1 MNKKCLFLVMAIGV
15 SLSCAASKKE
25 IQIRERILQ
34 LDSIQSTISSN
45 QKQAR
50 IDTLL
55 SLIDSYRE
63 LDTLL
68 TTSIT
73 EKDSLLKECSLY
85 TDIQFL
91 LSIDTTVF
99 RQNYSND
106 IQVPKSLEYHFQ
118 TIQMITNARNRIE
131 IIEQKIVNITENYA
145 QEMLK
150 SGQVVDLKAKI
161 SSEIE
166 GDMDEVTK
174 LLREIT
180 NRNLSSLSPEQH
192 SYFKPGLTDRYN
204 NFIKFFE

>member
-1 MNKKCLFLVMAIGV
+1 MKKWKIIIFCFVMQTMY
-15 SLSCAASKKE
+15 LAASDDIKVV
-25 IQIRERILQ
+25 RERILQ
-34 LDSIQSTISSN
+34 LDSIQSTISSIH
-45 QKQAR
+45 KQVR

-91 LSIDTTVF
+91 LSSDTTVF
-99 RQNYSND
+99 RQNYSNN

-118 TIQMITNARNRIE
+118 TIQMIANARYRIE

-150 SGQVVDLKAKI
+150 SGQVIDLKSKI
-161 SSEIE
+161 GSDIE

-174 LLREIT
+174 LLQEIT
-180 NRNLSSLSPEQH
+180 SRNLSSLSPEQH